1 MVANH
6 KEEKRN
12 QIWRAV
18 MAVTTVLIII
28 IAAFF
33 VIKLFT
39 TNPLEGKWIHED
51 SGLVLTIKGSGIVA
65 VKWPEELA
73 VKGRPM
79 EMKYRI
85 DKDTKTFIVHAGD
98 IAIQKASKASGSKE
112 LSEKVKSA
120 VSQLEGTYNY
130 SIDKRQ
136 LTLTDGEYGDQM
148 IFDKK

>member
-1 MVANH
+1 
-6 KEEKRN
+6 
-12 QIWRAV
+12 

-33 VIKLFT
+33 VVKLFT
-39 TNPLEGKWIHED
+39 GNPLEGKWTHED
-51 SGLVLTIKGSGIVA
+51 SGLVLTIKGSGVVA
-65 VKWPEELA
+65 VKWPEDLE

-85 DKDTKTFIVHAGD
+85 DKDTKTFTVHGGD
-98 IAIQKASKASGSKE
+98 TALQKAAKDSDREA

-120 VSQLEGTYNY
+120 VSRLEGTYNY

>member
-6 KEEKRN
+6 NEEKRN

-39 TNPLEGKWIHED
+39 ANPLEGKWIHGD

-65 VKWPEELA
+65 VKWPEELE

-79 EMKYRI
+79 EMKYRM
-85 DKDTKTFIVHAGD
+85 DKDTKTFIVHAGGK
-98 IAIQKASKASGSKE
+98 ALQKAAKASGRKE